1 MRRIPTILLV
11 DDDETT
17 NFLHERLLDRLRIAD
32 QVLLATNGRQALD
45 LLASPDSLFGSTNPI
60 LVLLDLNMPVMDGFE
75 FLEAFQALPSAQQ
88 RGIVVVVLT
97 SSLNAQD
104 LRRTNCLRVAGFLNK
119 PLNHAKVDS
128 LLHIYFGPSATAE

>member
-45 LLASPDSLFGSTNPI
+45 LLASPDSLFGSANPI

-88 RGIVVVVLT
+88 RSIVVVVLT
-97 SSLNAQD
+97 SSLNVQD

-119 PLNHAKVDS
+119 PLNQTKIDS
-128 LLHIYFGPSATAE
+128 LLHIYFGLSATAE